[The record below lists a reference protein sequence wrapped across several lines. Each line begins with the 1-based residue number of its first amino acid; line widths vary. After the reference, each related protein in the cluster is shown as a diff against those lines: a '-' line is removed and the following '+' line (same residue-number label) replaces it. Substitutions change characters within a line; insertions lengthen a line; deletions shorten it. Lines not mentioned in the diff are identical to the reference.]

1 MDFGG
6 NIFGFTFNVT
16 RQQITIQKGQT
27 VVIEEWS
34 WRKFRP
40 VQKAITMEDDGN
52 IKVTY
57 LD

>member
-6 NIFGFTFNVT
+6 NIFGFTFNIQ

-27 VVIEEWS
+27 VIIQEWS
-34 WRKFRP
+34 WGRFKF

-52 IKVTY
+52 IKVSY
-57 LD
+57 LE